1 MKIPSSVVTSL
12 FLLSSHSGVLASSSS
27 SAASSAGAHLSST
40 PSTRK
45 SKFLPWTKAKV
56 YNPVGGDS
64 VAVEESESKDDSESL
79 EVSIPLSQSSTLSAN
94 DAPLTRDIEMLTEI
108 LSDLVLHEDEN
119 LHKLC
124 EEFIGYGSQRAKD
137 PNDNAPLDVMID
149 RAKTLTASECL
160 GMNRYICTALSLVNS
175 AEVQHR
181 LRNIREHERKNKR
194 RIPGPLYHME
204 DSIKGTI
211 QKLIEDEGANKDE
224 IFDQLCEQKV
234 EFVLTAHPTEVNR
247 KSVLRKYRKVTELL
261 AYLERSDLLPHEQLS
276 GTIDLQRIISSVW
289 GMDEIRRNKPT
300 VQKEAAGGLA
310 IVDTVLWKAV
320 PNYLRKLD
328 KQCLASLGKRLPLEV
343 CPIKFASWIGGDRD
357 GNPNCTPQV
366 TREVVLHQRLR
377 AARLYLKDLSAL
389 ESQLAISSKFSPEM
403 IDLAGKIT
411 SNFHQ
416 RELYRRVISH
426 LRKRL
431 VKTANEVEMK
441 LENEYLQN
449 DPGQAYHLRSNQE
462 AISASLKTLVG
473 DETDE
478 DALEIVKKAED
489 LLAPLRIMHESL
501 VETGFDLM
509 ADGLLS
515 DIIRR
520 LKVFGITLVPL
531 DIREESTK
539 HTNALDAITRWLG
552 IGSYAEW
559 DEEARVNWLSS
570 ELSNRRPLFPSE
582 RLQSM
587 NFDAGVTKTLQVF
600 QTASELEPEA
610 LGAYVISQCQTA
622 SDVLAVML
630 LQKQFGMTAP
640 NGNMMRVAP
649 LFETLDDLN
658 NAPERLKTLF
668 SVPAYVGAINGK
680 QEVMVGYSD
689 SAKDAGRLAA
699 CWAQYLSQERMV
711 EVADAAGIEIC
722 FFHGKGGTVGRG
734 GNPALY
740 RAVLSHPPNTINGR
754 FRVTEQGEMIT
765 QNYGSEPIAEHT
777 LDIYTAAVL
786 REQFTKRVEPTEDW
800 RRQMERISD
809 VSCKDY
815 RHLVREEPRFVPYF
829 RQATPELELQ
839 SLNIGSRPSKRNP
852 KGGIE
857 SLRAIPWTF
866 AWTQTRTHLSAWLG
880 VGAGLTA
887 SDADDLEC
895 LQEMYTSW
903 PWFRELIDLI
913 AMIVSK
919 TDFSVS
925 KNYDD
930 QLVVSEESKRLG
942 VEVRE
947 KLVQTR
953 QSILDVTR
961 SETVAGHHVALQRAS
976 NSIRAPYVDPLN
988 VIQAELLKRFRALD
1002 ERDDDLGEEER
1013 AEKETLQDALIVS
1026 INGISSGMRNSG

>member
-1 MKIPSSVVTSL
+1 VGAPSSS
-12 FLLSSHSGVLASSSS
+12 
-27 SAASSAGAHLSST
+27 
-40 PSTRK
+40 RK
-45 SKFLPWTKAKV
+45 SKFLAWTRAKV
-56 YNPVGGDS
+56 YNPIGGDS
-64 VAVEESESKDDSESL
+64 DASHVPLGQNEEASESL

-108 LSDLVLHEDEN
+108 LSDLVLHENEN
-119 LHKLC
+119 VHELC
-124 EEFIGYGSQRAKD
+124 QEFIDYGRQRAENPD
-137 PNDNAPLDVMID
+137 DNSSLQTMIV
-149 RAKTLTASECL
+149 RAQSLTASECL

-181 LRNIREHERKNKR
+181 LRAIRQHERENKR
-194 RIPGPLYHME
+194 QLPGPLYHME
-204 DSIKGTI
+204 DSIKGTMHH
-211 QKLIEDEGANKDE
+211 LIDSDGATKDE
-224 IFDQLCEQKV
+224 IFKQLCNQSV

-247 KSVLRKYRKVTELL
+247 KSVLRKYRKCSELL
-261 AYLERSDLLPHEQLS
+261 AYLERPDLLPHEQLT
-276 GTIDLQRIISSVW
+276 GTIDLQRIVSSVW

-328 KQCLASLGKRLPLEV
+328 KQCFATLGKRLPLDV

-377 AARLYLKDLSAL
+377 AARLYLQDLSEL
-389 ESQLAISSKFSPEM
+389 ESQLAISSRFSPKM
-403 IDLAGKIT
+403 IALAGTIS
-411 SNFHQ
+411 SNFHE

-426 LRKRL
+426 MRNRL
-431 VKTANEVEMK
+431 VKTANEIELK

-449 DPGQAYHLRSNQE
+449 DPDQAYFLKIQHE
-462 AISASLKTLVG
+462 AESTAMKTLVG
-473 DETDE
+473 DDSDD
-478 DALEIVKKAED
+478 DALETVTKAED
-489 LLAPLRIMHESL
+489 LLGPLRIMHESL
-501 VETGFDLM
+501 METGFDLV

-515 DIIRR
+515 DIVRR

-539 HTNALDAITRWLG
+539 HTSALDAITRWLG

-559 DEEARVNWLSS
+559 NEEARINWLSS
-570 ELSNRRPLFPSE
+570 ELSSRRPLFASE
-582 RLQSM
+582 RLASM

-630 LQKQFGMTAP
+630 LQKQFGMTAQ

-668 SVPAYVGAINGK
+668 SVSAYVGAINGK

-711 EVADAAGIEIC
+711 VVAEAAGIELC

-765 QNYGSEPIAEHT
+765 QNYGSAQIAEHT

-786 REQFTKRVEPTEDW
+786 REKFTKHVEPTDEW
-800 RRQMERISD
+800 RQQMERISD
-809 VSCKDY
+809 VSCIDY

-887 SDADDLEC
+887 TDPKDLEV
-895 LQEMYTSW
+895 LQDMYASW

-930 QLVVSEESKRLG
+930 QLVSSEESKKLG

-953 QSILDVTR
+953 QSILDVTK
-961 SETVAGHHVALQRAS
+961 SKNVAGHHVALQRAS

-1002 ERDDDLGEEER
+1002 QREDDLTTEEEM
-1013 AEKETLQDALIVS
+1013 EKQTLQDALIVS